1 MIYNSTYNNIEKEIE
16 TNNLVGKKYNLIKSI
31 RLGGIGSKRLIVED
45 LGVNFKKLIQ
55 QKTDLIYSNVELR
68 DKGIIVYVV
77 DGQKR
82 FTWVIP
88 FYKLVI
94 YKSPTFS
101 IHSDGNFIRY
111 SNKLNHKQNLL
122 FFKKIL
128 DHKYN
133 FNKQNNYI

>member
-1 MIYNSTYNNIEKEIE
+1 MIYNSTYNDIEKEIE

-45 LGVNFKKLIQ
+45 LGMNFKKLIQ

-101 IHSDGNFIRY
+101 IHSDGNFIKY

>member
-1 MIYNSTYNNIEKEIE
+1 MIYNSTYNDIEKEIG

-31 RLGGIGSKRLIVED
+31 RLGGIGSKRLIVDD

-68 DKGIIVYVV
+68 DKGIIVYIE

-88 FYKLVI
+88 FYRLVI

-111 SNKLNHKQNLL
+111 SNKLNHKENLL

-128 DHKYN
+128 DHKYI

>member
-1 MIYNSTYNNIEKEIE
+1 MIYNSTYNDIEKEIE

-31 RLGGIGSKRLIVED
+31 RLGGIGSKRLIVDD
-45 LGVNFKKLIQ
+45 LGANFKKLIQ

-68 DKGIIVYVV
+68 DKGIIVYVE

-88 FYKLVI
+88 FYRLVI

-111 SNKLNHKQNLL
+111 SNKLNHKENLL

-128 DHKYN
+128 DHKYI

>member
-1 MIYNSTYNNIEKEIE
+1 MIYNSTYNDIEKEIE

-68 DKGIIVYVV
+68 DKGIIVYVI

-94 YKSPTFS
+94 YKTPTFS
-101 IHSDGNFIRY
+101 IHSDGNFISY

>member
-1 MIYNSTYNNIEKEIE
+1 MIYNSTYNDIEKEIE

-68 DKGIIVYVV
+68 DKVIIVYVV

-82 FTWVIP
+82 FTCVIP

>member
-1 MIYNSTYNNIEKEIE
+1 MIYNSTYNDIEKEIE

-45 LGVNFKKLIQ
+45 LGMNFKKLIQ

-111 SNKLNHKQNLL
+111 RNKLNHKQNLL

>member
-1 MIYNSTYNNIEKEIE
+1 MIYNSTYNDIEKEIE

-111 SNKLNHKQNLL
+111 SNKLNHKKNIL

-128 DHKYN
+128 DHE
-133 FNKQNNYI
+133 

>member
-1 MIYNSTYNNIEKEIE
+1 MIYNSTYNDIEKEIE

-31 RLGGIGSKRLIVED
+31 RLGGIGSKRLIVDD

-68 DKGIIVYVV
+68 DKGIIVYVE

-88 FYKLVI
+88 FYRLVI

-111 SNKLNHKQNLL
+111 SNKLNHKENLL

-128 DHKYN
+128 DHKYI

>member
-1 MIYNSTYNNIEKEIE
+1 MIYNSTYNDIEKEIE

-31 RLGGIGSKRLIVED
+31 RLGGIGSKRIIVED
-45 LGVNFKKLIQ
+45 LGLNFKKLIQ

>member
-1 MIYNSTYNNIEKEIE
+1 MIYNSTYNDIEKEIE

-68 DKGIIVYVV
+68 DKGIIVYVE

-88 FYKLVI
+88 FYRLVI

-111 SNKLNHKQNLL
+111 SNKLNHKENLL

-128 DHKYN
+128 DHKYI

>member
-1 MIYNSTYNNIEKEIE
+1 MIYNSTYNDIEKEIE

-88 FYKLVI
+88 FYRLVI

>member
-1 MIYNSTYNNIEKEIE
+1 MIYNSTYNDIEKEIE

-31 RLGGIGSKRLIVED
+31 RLGGIGSKRLVVED
-45 LGVNFKKLIQ
+45 LGMNFKKLIQ

>member
-111 SNKLNHKQNLL
+111 SNKLNQKQNLL

>member
-1 MIYNSTYNNIEKEIE
+1 MIYNSTYNDIEKEIE

-31 RLGGIGSKRLIVED
+31 RLGGIGSKRLVVED
-45 LGVNFKKLIQ
+45 LGMNFKKLIQ

-68 DKGIIVYVV
+68 DKGIIVYIV

-133 FNKQNNYI
+133 FNIQNNYI

>member
-1 MIYNSTYNNIEKEIE
+1 MIYNSTYNDIEKEIE
-16 TNNLVGKKYNLIKSI
+16 TSNLVGKKYNLIKSI

-45 LGVNFKKLIQ
+45 LGVNFKKFIQ

>member
-1 MIYNSTYNNIEKEIE
+1 MIYNSTYNDIEKEIE

-111 SNKLNHKQNLL
+111 SNKLNQKQNLL

>member
-1 MIYNSTYNNIEKEIE
+1 MIYNSTYNDIEKEIE

-111 SNKLNHKQNLL
+111 SNKLNQKQNLL

-133 FNKQNNYI
+133 FNKQNNHI